1 MAMIRPETEM
11 KDSGVEY
18 VGAIPKDWDLVRLRA
33 YFGERKNKN
42 KDGKETNLLSLSYG
56 RIIRKNIDKTD
67 GLLPASFNTYNI
79 VEKNDI
85 IIRPTDLQND
95 KRSLRTGLVT
105 EHGIIT
111 SAYIDLMPTGNVDS
125 RFVHYLLHSYDILK
139 VFYNMGSG
147 VRQGLNYSEFS
158 KLKVPMPLL
167 TEQQAI
173 ADYLD
178 ETCSEIDEIIA
189 EAKASINEYK
199 ELRIAIIDDF
209 TICGLNKTKLKYI
222 SKKIGDGLHGTPQYS
237 NNGTVAF
244 INGTNIG
251 NEKITIKSNT
261 NFVSVDEAEKYKNEL
276 NSQTIL
282 ISLNGTIGNSSLYD
296 GENII
301 LGKSAGYI
309 TLKNNVCRE
318 YVRYCLFNSETKETF
333 DLSLKGTTISN
344 LSLNTLRN
352 TDICLPDFK
361 IQVETAKRIKDKLAE
376 INALI
381 AEKESL
387 IKDLESYKKSL
398 IYEVV
403 TGKRR
408 VV

>member
-1 MAMIRPETEM
+1 MGFGKIT
-11 KDSGVEY
+11 S
-18 VGAIPKDWDLVRLRA
+18 L
-33 YFGERKNKN
+33 FGERKNKN

-376 INALI
+376 IDALI

>member
-376 INALI
+376 IDALI

>member
-18 VGAIPKDWDLVRLRA
+18 VGAIPKDWDLVRLRD

-376 INALI
+376 IDALI